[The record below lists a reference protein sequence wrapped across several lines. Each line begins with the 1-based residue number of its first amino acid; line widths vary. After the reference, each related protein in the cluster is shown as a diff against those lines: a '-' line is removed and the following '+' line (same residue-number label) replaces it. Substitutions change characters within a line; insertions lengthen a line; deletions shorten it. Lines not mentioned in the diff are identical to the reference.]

1 MSALP
6 SPDLQANPTRKRKR
20 FRDLVVDRSRR
31 LPHLSER
38 PFWCESMPFLDC
50 SPHAVLRQVFLS
62 LLVVGS
68 AASLQAAAPSIT
80 SVSPRGISPGQ
91 SVEVVIGGQ
100 NLGSVTQL
108 WTSWGPAIA
117 PAKVEAGSARF
128 AVDVPQDAPISLQA
142 IRVISPEGVSDL
154 QLIVIDDSA
163 SVAKGAGNQSAETAQ
178 PLTLP
183 CAVDGHVDNL
193 STDYFQFEATAGQRV
208 SFEVLARRLG
218 SPLDPALF
226 LYDADG
232 RELAY
237 SDDAEG
243 LSGDAQLE
251 YRFDAAGTYVVE
263 VRDIRYAGGAQ
274 HIYRLRIGDFPCLNV
289 PLPMGVRRG
298 QRTRIDFAGIGVGDA
313 SPAWADV
320 PADWPHS
327 WYAVSTRRPEGKSS
341 GFGIVSVGDAEEFLE
356 FEPNNTVLQANAVPL
371 GAQINGRFES
381 PGDIDRYRFTA
392 KKGQRFVFT
401 GVTRDRAAPTDL
413 VLQLLDAAGKQVARV
428 DDAKTAEGSLD
439 YTFKADG
446 DYVLVASDLLGR
458 GGPRYAYRI
467 EAGPFQAGFELSVKA
482 DHLNIPAGGV
492 GSITVNVVRRG
503 YNGAIR
509 LTAEGLPEG
518 WEALPTQI
526 GTGMASGELTVR
538 APQGATTAA
547 TLDGVRVVGLA
558 TVGGT
563 EVREIATLTNAL
575 RSRWG
580 QVSVI
585 PRNVTQAFAAA
596 AAPAP
601 AFSLTVEPA
610 EVVLGKH
617 LKTTVKVVAQRGDAI
632 DEPIELAAVLA
643 KAAFPADVSLKLQP
657 IPKGANEVTLELTA
671 GAKAPAGP
679 FTVVLRGTHK
689 KDKATQTAI
698 AAPINYRLETPLTV
712 AADPGD
718 RVLKREGELR
728 VKVDVQRNPALSG
741 EIKLTVDKLPA
752 GVSAAE
758 VVVPADQSS
767 AEVILTATTEAGA
780 GEIAD
785 MTVKAA
791 AVGNDQVTAS
801 AGLGK
806 IVVE

>member
-1 MSALP
+1 MSLHNCFGLAVC
-6 SPDLQANPTRKRKR
+6 R
-20 FRDLVVDRSRR
+20 
-31 LPHLSER
+31 HLC
-38 PFWCESMPFLDC
+38 W
-50 SPHAVLRQVFLS
+50 S
-62 LLVVGS
+62 LLVLGP
-68 AASLQAAAPSIT
+68 ATSLQAAAPSIT

-91 SVEVVIGGQ
+91 SVEIVIGGQ
-100 NLGSVTQL
+100 HLGTVTQL

-117 PAKVEAGSARF
+117 PAKAEAGSARF

-154 QLIVIDDSA
+154 QLIVIDDLA
-163 SVAKGAGNQSAETAQ
+163 SVAEGAGNQSAETAQ
-178 PLTLP
+178 SLTLP

-193 STDYFQFEATAGQRV
+193 SRDYFRFEAAAGQRV

-251 YRFDAAGTYVVE
+251 YRFETDGTYLAE
-263 VRDIRYAGGAQ
+263 VRDIGYAGGAQ

-298 QRTRIDFAGIGVGDA
+298 QQTRIDFAGIAVGDA

-327 WYAVSTRRPEGKSS
+327 WFAVSTRRPEGQSS

-356 FEPNNTVLQANAVPL
+356 SEPNNTIPQANVVPL
-371 GAQINGRFES
+371 GAQFNGRFES
-381 PGDIDRYRFTA
+381 PGDIDRYRFAA

-413 VLQLLDAAGKQVARV
+413 VLQLLDTAGKQVARV

-439 YTFKADG
+439 YTFNADG

-467 EAGPFQAGFELSVKA
+467 EAGPFQPGFDVSVNA

-492 GSITVNVVRRG
+492 GGITVNVVRAG

-526 GTGMASGELTVR
+526 GTGMAAGELTVR

-547 TLDGVRVVGLA
+547 TLDGVRIVGLA

-563 EVREIATLTNAL
+563 EIREIATLTNTL
-575 RSRWG
+575 RGRWS

-585 PRNVTQAFAAA
+585 PQNVTQAFAAA

-601 AFSLTVEPA
+601 SFSLSVEPA

-617 LKTTVKVVAQRGDAI
+617 LKTTVKVVVQRGEAI
-632 DEPIELAAVLA
+632 DEPIELAAVLD

-671 GAKAPAGP
+671 GAKSPAGP

-728 VKVDVQRNPALSG
+728 VKIDVKRNPALSG

-758 VVVPADQSS
+758 VVIPADQSS
-767 AEVILTATTEAGA
+767 AEVVLTATTEAGA
-780 GEIAD
+780 GEITEMAI
-785 MTVKAA
+785 KAA

-806 IVVE
+806 ITVE